1 MLSRRHRIK
10 GYLAFHSFGNK
21 ILYPWGH
28 TSTKTRDWKD
38 LRTFAKVA
46 ADAIKKNSQAQR
58 RSFTDFITDPLVNT
72 YSVSQQS
79 IRTAPETES
88 DPIKN
93 TMRRIFLGP
102 GLAEEVSQT
111 KEVLNK
117 SQADMYILLLL
128 TPGVHIWA
136 ST

>member
-1 MLSRRHRIK
+1 MSRRHRIK
-10 GYLAFHSFGNK
+10 GYLAFNSFGNK

-58 RSFTDFITDPLVNT
+58 RSFTDLMTDPLVNT

-79 IRTAPETES
+79 MRTAPATPS

-102 GLAEEVSQT
+102 ELAEEVSQT
-111 KEVLNK
+111 KEVNIT
-117 SQADMYILLLL
+117 QA
-128 TPGVHIWA
+128 
-136 ST
+136 